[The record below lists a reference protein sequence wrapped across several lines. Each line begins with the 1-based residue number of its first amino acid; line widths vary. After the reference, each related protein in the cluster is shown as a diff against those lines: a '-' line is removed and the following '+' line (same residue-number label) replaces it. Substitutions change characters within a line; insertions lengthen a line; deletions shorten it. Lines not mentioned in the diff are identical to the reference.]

1 MASVKSDNWKV
12 VCVKSTNHEMAA
24 PKGKYVRLLMEVIN
38 IGSLSNRASPAGSV
52 FHHLRERM
60 LINEWIVSLKAQTIF
75 HHMFRDGTEEFVLKV
90 AANARPMFKME
101 YYNDSTSEGMS
112 HANFIR
118 SYGTYIEQWL
128 AMKAA
133 IKFPPGKAKEDDQN
147 IIRCYRHSNI
157 EELLAALP

>member
-1 MASVKSDNWKV
+1 MKYDYWKV
-12 VCVKSTNHEMAA
+12 VCVKATNYEIVA
-24 PKGKYVRLLMEVIN
+24 PKGKHVRCLMEAIDM
-38 IGSLSNRASPAGSV
+38 GSLSNCASPAGSV
-52 FHHLRERM
+52 LHHIRKCM
-60 LINEWIVSLKAQTIF
+60 LINEWIVSLKAQIIF
-75 HHMFRDGTEEFVLKV
+75 HHMFRDGSEEFVLKV

-101 YYNDSTSEGMS
+101 YYNDSTKEGMS